1 MGRKKAAGESP
12 PLKIFYIFYSQDRW
26 NNWLASMRDM
36 SFEPAPGSE
45 EMPEGLVHLY
55 RFAEDITI
63 EVLKIVRLFQ
73 NQRFTKEEALEKL
86 KDVEIIVM
94 CECPDGKLGDV
105 IENLQLMLL
114 VLFAGCRR
122 YLNGDFGKDVKALVK
137 KGRGAGDADLDGA
150 LEAAGSIA
158 AAVIGGAS
166 CCGKYLKDDAET
178 TTLFDD
184 WLVEVE
190 TIKESMESL
199 EDFDEAPPGEEE

>member
-26 NNWLASMRDM
+26 NNWLASLRDM
-36 SFEPAPGSE
+36 SFEPAPGSG

-73 NQRFTKEEALEKL
+73 NQRFTKEEALERL

-137 KGRGAGDADLDGA
+137 KGREAGDADLDGA

-166 CCGKYLKDDAET
+166 CCGKYLKNDAET

>member
-26 NNWLASMRDM
+26 NNWLASLRDM
-36 SFEPAPGSE
+36 SFEPAPGGE

-73 NQRFTKEEALEKL
+73 NQRFTKEEALERL

-137 KGRGAGDADLDGA
+137 KGREAGDADLDGA

>member
-36 SFEPAPGSE
+36 SFEPVPGSE

-73 NQRFTKEEALEKL
+73 NQRFMKEEALEKL

-94 CECPDGKLGDV
+94 CECLDGKLGDV

-137 KGRGAGDADLDGA
+137 KGREAGDADLDGA

-190 TIKESMESL
+190 TIKGSMESL

>member
-137 KGRGAGDADLDGA
+137 KGREAGDADLDGA

>member
-1 MGRKKAAGESP
+1 
-12 PLKIFYIFYSQDRW
+12 
-26 NNWLASMRDM
+26 
-36 SFEPAPGSE
+36 
-45 EMPEGLVHLY
+45 
-55 RFAEDITI
+55 
-63 EVLKIVRLFQ
+63 VRLFQ

>member
-26 NNWLASMRDM
+26 NNWLASLRDM
-36 SFEPAPGSE
+36 SFEPAPGGE

-94 CECPDGKLGDV
+94 CECPDGNLGDV

-137 KGRGAGDADLDGA
+137 KGREAGDADLDGA

>member
-190 TIKESMESL
+190 TIKGSMESL

>member
-26 NNWLASMRDM
+26 NNWLASLRDM

-137 KGRGAGDADLDGA
+137 KGREAGDADLDGA

-158 AAVIGGAS
+158 AAVIGGVS

>member
-122 YLNGDFGKDVKALVK
+122 YLNGDFGKDVKVLVK

>member
-63 EVLKIVRLFQ
+63 EVRKIERLFQ

-122 YLNGDFGKDVKALVK
+122 
-137 KGRGAGDADLDGA
+137 
-150 LEAAGSIA
+150 
-158 AAVIGGAS
+158 
-166 CCGKYLKDDAET
+166 
-178 TTLFDD
+178 
-184 WLVEVE
+184 
-190 TIKESMESL
+190 
-199 EDFDEAPPGEEE
+199 

>member
-36 SFEPAPGSE
+36 SFETAPGSE

>member
-1 MGRKKAAGESP
+1 MGRKKAAGGSP

>member
-137 KGRGAGDADLDGA
+137 KGREAGDADLDGA

-190 TIKESMESL
+190 TIKGSMESL

>member
-26 NNWLASMRDM
+26 NNWLASLRDM

>member
-166 CCGKYLKDDAET
+166 CCGKYLKNDAET